1 MSATT
6 SPAKIEQA
14 VYSVLQGVNNTKYSI
29 TIDGT
34 TFNFTSSNTDSEAI
48 RDGLFSAVGSPS
60 GITLTKIGNSSFSIV
75 KASGTLTITASDG
88 FGNDAS
94 QVVKDKVQNF
104 SDLPVPAINNQ
115 IVQITGDADKWF

>member
-34 TFNFTSSNTDSEAI
+34 TFHLRLQI
-48 RDGLFSAVGSPS
+48 Q
-60 GITLTKIGNSSFSIV
+60 IV
-75 KASGTLTITASDG
+75 KQLETALY
-88 FGNDAS
+88 
-94 QVVKDKVQNF
+94 QQ
-104 SDLPVPAINNQ
+104 
-115 IVQITGDADKWF
+115 